1 MIVIYNTLLFNKIIF
16 KYRRVKVSI
25 ELNDIYQG
33 IFVIPVN
40 TGFGDVL
47 ATARNRY
54 FKFLII
60 KLEIIKTLV
69 TEN

>member
-16 KYRRVKVSI
+16 KYRRVSI